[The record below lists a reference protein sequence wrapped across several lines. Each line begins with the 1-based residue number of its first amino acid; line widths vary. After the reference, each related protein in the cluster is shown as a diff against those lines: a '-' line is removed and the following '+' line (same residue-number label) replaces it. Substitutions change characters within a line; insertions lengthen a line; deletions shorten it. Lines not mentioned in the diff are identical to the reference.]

1 MQLRY
6 AEEFIRSAVPE
17 GMGNRL
23 RFRRQIPLSE
33 QEIAAVDDG
42 VAAIEEAIE
51 KLQRSYSS
59 RLLTCYACRSD
70 AGRKGMEISTAY
82 FVHFP
87 SLG

>member
-42 VAAIEEAIE
+42 VAAIEEAI
-51 KLQRSYSS
+51 
-59 RLLTCYACRSD
+59 
-70 AGRKGMEISTAY
+70 
-82 FVHFP
+82 
-87 SLG
+87 